1 MKYKF
6 KLQEGNNPEIEL
18 EKSFW
23 LGNIKVYVNGKEV
36 ARLKEKGK
44 PFPLPMGDG
53 TVKKMLVK
61 GWLDDV
67 PKVIVDGK
75 EILLARKLFWYEY
88 VLGFIPAV
96 LLMGGALG
104 GAFGVIG
111 IMFNFK
117 ILRSSHTMLIKSLF
131 ILGVTVFLFFCYVAF
146 ANLFY
151 FLLAMV
157 RSI

>member
-1 MKYKF
+1 MKYRF
-6 KLQEGNNPEIEL
+6 KLQETNSPEIEI

-23 LGNIKVYVNGKEV
+23 LGFIKVYVGGKEIGF
-36 ARLKEKGK
+36 LKEKGR
-44 PFPLPMGDG
+44 PFPVPMGNG
-53 TVKKMLVK
+53 TVKKMLIK
-61 GWLDDV
+61 GRLDDA

-75 EILLARKLFWYEY
+75 EIQLARKLFWYEY
-88 VLGFIPAV
+88 VLGFIPVV

-104 GAFGVIG
+104 AFFGAIG

-117 ILRSSHTMLIKSLF
+117 ILRFSHTMLIKSLF
-131 ILGVTVFLFFCYVAF
+131 IIGVTVLLFFCYVVSV
-146 ANLFY
+146 NLFY